1 MTIRRSLETLLCLTL
16 LLAPPSRAEPAD
28 GETPRPDGSPPPFYL
43 AVKLDREG
51 KLAEALPVYETRA
64 KETLA
69 QGDRLR
75 WAGALL
81 RAGRDQEARA
91 VFDQLLAEDR
101 TSPHTRGA
109 AGGHTA
115 AVCAST
121 ALAAGAPGVAV
132 SYARTAA
139 RLDPGDE
146 RSSLLLTRA
155 LVASGDRAG
164 ARATL
169 KALDAASAGWS
180 DGLRIELARWQ
191 LLAGDPAPARRML
204 ERTLPEVVAQ
214 MVQDSVRANMLLA
227 RGDWEKAEALLRASE
242 RKVPKGLDEGRVDA
256 AWRNVQRELRWV
268 RLRRALALWRLEG
281 PAAAVPEAAKAE
293 ASDEAYVHAAA
304 VMLLAAC
311 DAADDRRDDAAA
323 RLGVLAG
330 HDARLAA
337 VLGKMSA
344 ALRSGEDR
352 VAAARATAD
361 ALAAQD
367 HSADLLSAAVADAL
381 GGASATRGSETAQR

>member
-16 LLAPPSRAEPAD
+16 LLAPQSRAEPAD
-28 GETPRPDGSPPPFYL
+28 GTPPQPGGAAPPFYM
-43 AVKLDREG
+43 AMELDQEG
-51 KLAEALPVYETRA
+51 KLTQALPVYETRA

-69 QGDRLR
+69 QADRLR

-81 RAGRDQEARA
+81 RAGREQEARA
-91 VFDQLLAEDR
+91 VFDQLLSEDR
-101 TSPHTRGA
+101 TSPHTRGGP
-109 AGGHTA
+109 GGRTA

-139 RLDPGDE
+139 RQDPDDE
-146 RSSLLLTRA
+146 RTSLLVGRA
-155 LVASGDRAG
+155 LVAAGDRSG
-164 ARATL
+164 ARTTL
-169 KALDAASAGWS
+169 KALDGTSAGWS

-191 LLAGDPAPARRML
+191 LLAGDPAPARRVL

-227 RGDWEKAEALLRASE
+227 RGDWEKAQALLRASE
-242 RKVPKGLDEGRVDA
+242 RKVPKGLDERRVDV

-268 RLRRALALWRLEG
+268 RLRRSLALWRLEG

-304 VMLLAAC
+304 VLLLAAC
-311 DAADDRRDDAAA
+311 DAADGRRDDAAA

-330 HDARLAA
+330 HDPRLAE

-352 VAAARATAD
+352 VAAARSTVD

-367 HSADLLSAAVADAL
+367 RSADLLSAAVADAL
-381 GGASATRGSETAQR
+381 GGASATRASETARR

>member
-1 MTIRRSLETLLCLTL
+1 ME
-16 LLAPPSRAEPAD
+16 
-28 GETPRPDGSPPPFYL
+28 
-43 AVKLDREG
+43 LDQEG
-51 KLAEALPVYETRA
+51 KLTQALPVYETRA

-81 RAGRDQEARA
+81 RAGREQEARA

-101 TSPHTRGA
+101 TSPHTRGGP
-109 AGGHTA
+109 GGHTA

-139 RLDPGDE
+139 RQDPDDE
-146 RSSLLLTRA
+146 RTSLLLARA
-155 LVASGDRAG
+155 LVAAGDRSG
-164 ARATL
+164 ARTTL
-169 KALDAASAGWS
+169 KALDGTSTGWS
-180 DGLRIELARWQ
+180 DGFRIELARWQ
-191 LLAGDPAPARRML
+191 LLAGDPAPARRVL

-242 RKVPKGLDEGRVDA
+242 RKVPKGLDERRVDV

-268 RLRRALALWRLEG
+268 RLRRSLALWRLEG

-304 VMLLAAC
+304 VLLLAAC
-311 DAADDRRDDAAA
+311 DAADGRRDDAAA

-330 HDARLAA
+330 HDPRLAE

-352 VAAARATAD
+352 VAAARSTVD

-367 HSADLLSAAVADAL
+367 RSADLLSAAVADAL
-381 GGASATRGSETAQR
+381 GGASATCGSETARR